1 MFDGCICNMFYLYS
15 KTRLMMFN
23 GSEDGKQPTTNR
35 GWETKP
41 GTLAEGRPN
50 CQPLYGARGVDVCC
64 VREGL
69 GTEVER
75 PGLV

>member
-1 MFDGCICNMFYLYS
+1 MLTASI
-15 KTRLMMFN
+15 RLKPVSRCSMEAGMGN
-23 GSEDGKQPTTNR
+23 SLQPTVP

-50 CQPLYGARGVDVCC
+50 CQPLYGARGVDVWC
-64 VREGL
+64 VCEGL

>member
-1 MFDGCICNMFYLYS
+1 
-15 KTRLMMFN
+15 MFN
-23 GSEDGKQPTTNR
+23 GMSIRKQPTNR
-35 GWETKP
+35 GWEAKP

-50 CQPLYGARGVDVCC
+50 RQPLWGARGVDVWY

-69 GTEVER
+69 SAEVEG

>member
-1 MFDGCICNMFYLYS
+1 
-15 KTRLMMFN
+15 MFN

-35 GWETKP
+35 GWEAKP

-50 CQPLYGARGVDVCC
+50 CQPLYGARGVDVLYVC
-64 VREGL
+64 EGL